1 MNFTQC
7 RLRKGKTEQIAWI
20 PSEFARKLRSLR
32 INGEN
37 GWRVLGVGATMPASY
52 LQRRDRPP
60 RIAVASIRSE
70 IVQRQ
75 GA

>member
-1 MNFTQC
+1 MNYTQC

-37 GWRVLGVGATMPASY
+37 GWRVLGVGPTMPESY
-52 LQRRDRPP
+52 FQRRGCDHRT
-60 RIAVASIRSE
+60 AFTSIRSE